1 MGTTSVRLFP
11 GDSAARV
18 RGELAAGAAGAG
30 GRFVAPAPAPA
41 PEQSGEGGQG
51 GAVRQNAR
59 RRGALRPRARRLTA
73 TPPDRG
79 ARPGATPQVT
89 VSPVT

>member
-18 RGELAAGAAGAG
+18 RGELAAGVAGAG

-51 GAVRQNAR
+51 GAVRQNGPQDGR
-59 RRGALRPRARRLTA
+59 TA

>member
-1 MGTTSVRLFP
+1 M
-11 GDSAARV
+11 
-18 RGELAAGAAGAG
+18 
-30 GRFVAPAPAPA
+30 APAPAPA
-41 PEQSGEGGQG
+41 PEQSGEGGRG
-51 GAVRQNAR
+51 ERSGRTAR
-59 RRGALRPRARRLTA
+59 RTGALRPRARRLTA